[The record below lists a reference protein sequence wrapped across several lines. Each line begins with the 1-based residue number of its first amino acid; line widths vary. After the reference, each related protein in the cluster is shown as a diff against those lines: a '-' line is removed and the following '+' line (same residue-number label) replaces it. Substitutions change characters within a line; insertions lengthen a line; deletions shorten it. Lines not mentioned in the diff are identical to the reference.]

1 MVFVF
6 LSRKKHTL
14 TNEKNHSNKERI
26 MEEIKWNRYFIGLI
40 GLSAYVVLNWKL
52 IDIASEKITTWSGLN
67 S

>member
-14 TNEKNHSNKERI
+14 TNEKNHYNKEKI
-26 MEEIKWNRYFIGLI
+26 MEEIKWNRYFIGLT
-40 GLSAYVVLNWKL
+40 GLIAYGVLNWKL
-52 IDIASEKITTWSGLN
+52 MDIASKKIMTWSGLD

>member
-1 MVFVF
+1 
-6 LSRKKHTL
+6 
-14 TNEKNHSNKERI
+14 

-52 IDIASEKITTWSGLN
+52 IDIASEKIITWSGLN